1 MSRGLILRELGVDF
15 RSFLGI
21 QIFMY
26 IWVKLHIMKK
36 TLIYTGLT
44 FALIACSG
52 EEATDTSNLTPLLN
66 MYGEDSLDV
75 DGNIVYGEA
84 SNETETIEAE
94 EDLGYTLGPES
105 DIPLVDLYGDDSL
118 DVDGNYVYPSR
129 DTLWK

>member
-1 MSRGLILRELGVDF
+1 
-15 RSFLGI
+15 
-21 QIFMY
+21 
-26 IWVKLHIMKK
+26 MKK

-52 EEATDTSNLTPLLN
+52 EEAADTSNLTPLLN

-105 DIPLVDLYGDDSL
+105 DIPLVTMTGEDSI
-118 DVDGNYVYPSR
+118 DVDGNYVYPAR
-129 DTLWK
+129 DTLYH